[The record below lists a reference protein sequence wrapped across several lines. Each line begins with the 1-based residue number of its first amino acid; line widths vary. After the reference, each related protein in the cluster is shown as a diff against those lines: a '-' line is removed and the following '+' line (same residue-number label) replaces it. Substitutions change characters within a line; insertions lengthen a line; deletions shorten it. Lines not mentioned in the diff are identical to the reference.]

1 MSDYSYLI
9 EKDNYGKS
17 SNVDKYKKI
26 VEDMRSSETKQTSA
40 ESAEIKTE
48 QGANSKDAYK
58 GMLANPNASSILVAQ
73 PQTGEQFL
81 QQLKT
86 RTQMSNERAMPQ
98 IQKKYETQRL
108 EEEKTKL
115 EKEINTQKAYMTA
128 NDKAYKDLI
137 ASGLYSNVAQ
147 NSLAQRTNAEN
158 KVAELQKQLDDINTK
173 IKVNTIDEETKKYTD
188 TNKDT
193 FFGRSETNFDINT
206 LQQKLAYANND
217 YLDNPTEENKKI
229 AEAYR
234 KAIQK
239 AYENNPNT
247 AGKGGWL
254 DKSLAGY
261 LPQLGNQLK
270 AGGLGGATG
279 ALVAG
284 GLTAA
289 GTALLPTVG
298 EEVLIPKAAMWGFNL
313 GSAGASAADTY
324 KVMRGMAYQALLDEG
339 IDEETARLAAG
350 DEAFVNAAIEFAS
363 NLAGG
368 FILGTGKLAGKGF
381 TTLLTKSGNKVLR
394 EAGEKALQKGAAEV
408 AKKATVGTIA
418 KNIGKAGVAVGID
431 ALGEGAE
438 EGTQQVVSI
447 ANVDRAEQGKT
458 GKLNLVGEAIKKASN
473 LTDEEKSEVS
483 EATKEGIKIGLM
495 TGGGLKAITGVA
507 NNAIDSHNAKVNQL
521 ENDIKDLQATYQT
534 QQAMNTYKKL
544 SPYSKYQPAEVDTN
558 ISTKDIKP
566 RRGLPEGGKIYVD
579 ENGVAVDSR
588 NYVAPSENNVQNNN
602 YSPVN
607 ARQVLENPQNQLK
620 GLENLIPQKNVAS
633 ESPTNGFQGQTQQTI
648 LPTQKIQET
657 VNSAKIVGMSDF
669 DVKKATEIHK
679 MLQSGSNL
687 KFYDSKNV
695 PAGVDSRAINANG
708 FYKDGTLW
716 INKDS
721 KRQVEKIL
729 GHELTHHLENT
740 ETYSDFAKSIFDS
753 NLFYD
758 YITSQGYDNVEQ
770 FKENLH
776 QRGYSDKDMDYEMVS
791 MFAEDNLFDSQEKID
806 RLARENRTLAQK
818 ILNWLSDMKTKLV
831 GTSQEKELLRIENM
845 YRKALEQA
853 RGNEQ
858 IDTKVAG
865 KEPAFS
871 LPETDNQSR
880 KLSAEQQEFFKDS
893 KVRDEDGKLKPV
905 YHGTK
910 RADRVGYYFDP
921 AKATSGPMAF
931 FTDDVEIATNYS
943 KSKQDT
949 SISRE
954 ADTEYDL
961 FKVNG
966 KDLDSYWDS
975 LSPKQKRDIAEKG
988 NNIGFD
994 EDWENVVYGEN
1005 ASEESFGDQYKWR
1018 LNREYNGNAIKAL
1031 YGIWIEDGNL
1041 MFEDMAKFKDILNM
1055 AGIENVEYLDKF
1067 KEEPK
1072 VYEVYMN
1079 LKNPFVTS
1087 DINQE
1092 IINKLQKA
1100 SENATIGE
1108 QYTADSWDK
1117 SNIEPKD
1124 WMSMLRDDIKNNTTH
1139 SWTIIP
1145 DWVTNVLKSE
1155 GYDGIQDTGGKYS
1168 GLQHNVYIPFYSNQI
1183 KETSNTNP
1191 TENADIRYSIDT
1203 KEDNTSNARAL
1214 SRYAQTLQKKHKDI
1228 PEHVNL
1234 IQKEIDNGNFMH
1246 EVIRDK
1252 RSLNYAENYIKDNGF
1267 EDAVKHWDE
1276 LMKRGKAVD
1285 KDELALGQTIYNLA
1299 VENKDTRLV
1308 MKMASDLV
1316 QEYTEIGRNLQS
1328 ATLLRKMT
1336 PDGRLYALERSV
1348 QKINQ
1353 DLMQKFDD
1361 FENIQIPEE
1370 LADNLLNSETQKEM
1384 DVAVEKI
1391 QEYIASQIPATWQE
1405 KLNSW
1410 RYLSMLGN
1418 PRTHIRNIVGNAVF
1432 VPAVEIKNKLAQA
1445 GESLIPKDQRTKAT
1459 LTKKDSKLLKYA
1471 ENDFDNN
1478 QETIRGE
1485 SKYDIKA
1492 GIQEKR
1498 QIYSAKAL
1506 EFARKGNFNLLEQE
1520 DKLFLKF
1527 RYKRA
1532 FAGALKARGITIE
1545 QLRENSPET
1554 VRKVNEIR
1562 TYAINEAQKATYRDA
1577 SIVASMIS
1585 RGKRKLL
1592 NAANQSS
1599 GLAKLGYNIAYLG
1612 AEGVMPFTKT
1622 PINIVKRGIEY
1633 SPVGL
1638 LGGIKNAVFD
1648 VKSGK
1653 VSAAQA
1659 IDQIAAGATGTAIAG
1674 LGFFLAS
1681 MGLVNGGDEEKDKEQ
1696 GLKQL
1701 KGYQNYSL
1709 NIGDK
1714 TYTIDWSAP
1723 SSIPLFVGVE
1733 LYNSIASGDETAYLN
1748 ALKNVAE
1755 PVIEMSMLQGIN
1767 DTLQTMGEDN
1777 AIGNIVAKTLTNYL
1791 GQYNPTLLGQIAR
1804 SIDKKRRT
1812 TYVNKNIPVPAA
1824 AQRFIQ
1830 QQAAK
1835 IPGVSM
1841 LLPSYKDQ
1849 FGQEQ
1854 ITDNVIDRVVQN
1866 FLSPGYVKDIKEG
1879 TVEKGITEL
1888 YEKTGETEVIPS
1900 YASKTLTQNKEK
1912 INLTAKEYDTYA
1924 KTRGEVSMKGLEGV
1938 FKDKTY
1944 QNLTDKQKVDVVK
1957 GIYDYA
1963 NDVAKEKVLKG
1974 FELEGNN
1981 KKAQELD
1988 NKGLDFYKF
1997 VMIKKTADT
2006 DGNGYTSNAELDKA
2020 ISKYGAT
2027 KWKGLIK
2034 KKEK

>member
-1 MSDYSYLI
+1 MFND
-9 EKDNYGKS
+9 EKS
-17 SNVDKYKKI
+17 V
-26 VEDMRSSETKQTSA
+26 RRLA
-40 ESAEIKTE
+40 EE
-48 QGANSKDAYK
+48 
-58 GMLANPNASSILVAQ
+58 NP
-73 PQTGEQFL
+73 
-81 QQLKT
+81 
-86 RTQMSNERAMPQ
+86 
-98 IQKKYETQRL
+98 
-108 EEEKTKL
+108 
-115 EKEINTQKAYMTA
+115 
-128 NDKAYKDLI
+128 
-137 ASGLYSNVAQ
+137 GLMQ
-147 NSLAQRTNAEN
+147 
-158 KVAELQKQLDDINTK
+158 K
-173 IKVNTIDEETKKYTD
+173 IKNWIDDMIVKFK
-188 TNKDT
+188 
-193 FFGRSETNFDINT
+193 
-206 LQQKLAYANND
+206 
-217 YLDNPTEENKKI
+217 
-229 AEAYR
+229 
-234 KAIQK
+234 
-239 AYENNPNT
+239 
-247 AGKGGWL
+247 
-254 DKSLAGY
+254 
-261 LPQLGNQLK
+261 
-270 AGGLGGATG
+270 
-279 ALVAG
+279 
-284 GLTAA
+284 
-289 GTALLPTVG
+289 GTA
-298 EEVLIPKAAMWGFNL
+298 E
-313 GSAGASAADTY
+313 
-324 KVMRGMAYQALLDEG
+324 
-339 IDEETARLAAG
+339 
-350 DEAFVNAAIEFAS
+350 
-363 NLAGG
+363 
-368 FILGTGKLAGKGF
+368 
-381 TTLLTKSGNKVLR
+381 
-394 EAGEKALQKGAAEV
+394 
-408 AKKATVGTIA
+408 
-418 KNIGKAGVAVGID
+418 
-431 ALGEGAE
+431 
-438 EGTQQVVSI
+438 
-447 ANVDRAEQGKT
+447 
-458 GKLNLVGEAIKKASN
+458 
-473 LTDEEKSEVS
+473 
-483 EATKEGIKIGLM
+483 
-495 TGGGLKAITGVA
+495 
-507 NNAIDSHNAKVNQL
+507 
-521 ENDIKDLQATYQT
+521 
-534 QQAMNTYKKL
+534 
-544 SPYSKYQPAEVDTN
+544 
-558 ISTKDIKP
+558 
-566 RRGLPEGGKIYVD
+566 
-579 ENGVAVDSR
+579 
-588 NYVAPSENNVQNNN
+588 
-602 YSPVN
+602 
-607 ARQVLENPQNQLK
+607 
-620 GLENLIPQKNVAS
+620 
-633 ESPTNGFQGQTQQTI
+633 
-648 LPTQKIQET
+648 
-657 VNSAKIVGMSDF
+657 
-669 DVKKATEIHK
+669 
-679 MLQSGSNL
+679 
-687 KFYDSKNV
+687 
-695 PAGVDSRAINANG
+695 
-708 FYKDGTLW
+708 
-716 INKDS
+716 
-721 KRQVEKIL
+721 
-729 GHELTHHLENT
+729 
-740 ETYSDFAKSIFDS
+740 
-753 NLFYD
+753 
-758 YITSQGYDNVEQ
+758 
-770 FKENLH
+770 
-776 QRGYSDKDMDYEMVS
+776 
-791 MFAEDNLFDSQEKID
+791 
-806 RLARENRTLAQK
+806 
-818 ILNWLSDMKTKLV
+818 
-831 GTSQEKELLRIENM
+831 EKELLRMQKMYKQALSQINNANQVTDAQYSIGGVKAKENINDSELTNAYNEARATNQNTKGWFKDKEGKWKFEFSDKDMTLKENIKLADTGNKLGDILEHDLLFRAYPELRDTVVNFKYFKSGSGFFDKRDGEITLNKKLFNTKDWKTKVEASLLHEIQHAIQEIEGHSGAANPFWSK
-845 YRKALEQA
+845 KAYYETLGEIEA
-853 RGNEQ
+853 A
-858 IDTKVAG
+858 DTKERFLKEKDGTLNRNETKPRTSEANPKHPKYDDYMQTRGIIDKAKHAIFPYYAGEGKKGYEISEEDNLENNKADLRKNDNRGLRRYVNDTAG

-871 LPETDNQSR
+871 LPEKDNQGR

-893 KVRDEDGKLKPV
+893 KIRDDKGRLIEV
-905 YHGTK
+905 YHRTNQDFTEF
-910 RADRVGYYFDP
+910 DRNKIGS
-921 AKATSGPMAF
+921 A
-931 FTDDVEIATNYS
+931 TDDGLWGSGFYFSNRDHDFYGKNVIKRYLNITNPLVMRDFKSIKEIA
-943 KSKQDT
+943 D
-949 SISRE
+949 
-954 ADTEYDL
+954 
-961 FKVNG
+961 
-966 KDLDSYWDS
+966 
-975 LSPKQKRDIAEKG
+975 
-988 NNIGFD
+988 
-994 EDWENVVYGEN
+994 
-1005 ASEESFGDQYKWR
+1005 
-1018 LNREYNGNAIKAL
+1018 
-1031 YGIWIEDGNL
+1031 
-1041 MFEDMAKFKDILNM
+1041 
-1055 AGIENVEYLDKF
+1055 YLDIVESNF
-1067 KEEPK
+1067 FYEPDGLIRVSYNQIGQFTSHVIDK
-1072 VYEVYMN
+1072 GHDGVVADHGNGVYEYVIFE
-1079 LKNPFVTS
+1079 P
-1087 DINQE
+1087 
-1092 IINKLQKA
+1092 
-1100 SENATIGE
+1100 E
-1108 QYTADSWDK
+1108 Q
-1117 SNIEPKD
+1117 
-1124 WMSMLRDDIKNNTTH
+1124 IKNV
-1139 SWTIIP
+1139 
-1145 DWVTNVLKSE
+1145 D
-1155 GYDGIQDTGGKYS
+1155 
-1168 GLQHNVYIPFYSNQI
+1168 
-1183 KETSNTNP
+1183 NTNP

-1252 RSLNYAENYIKDNGF
+1252 RSLNYAEKYIEENGF
-1267 EDAVKHWDE
+1267 EDAVNHWNE
-1276 LMKRGKAVD
+1276 LIKRGKPVD
-1285 KDELALGQTIYNLA
+1285 KDELALGQMIYNLA

-1361 FENIQIPEE
+1361 FENIQIPET
-1370 LADNLLNSETQKEM
+1370 LADELLRSETQKQM
-1384 DVAVEKI
+1384 DEAVEKI
-1391 QEYIASQIPATWQE
+1391 QIYIANQIPATWQE

-1432 VPAVEIKNKLAQA
+1432 VPAVEIKNKVAQA
-1445 GESLIPKDQRTKAT
+1445 GELFIPKDQRTKAT

-1498 QIYSAKAL
+1498 QIYSTKAL

-1562 TYAINEAQKATYRDA
+1562 SYAINEAQKATYRDA

-1599 GLAKLGYNIAYLG
+1599 GLTKLGYNIAYLG

-1659 IDQIAAGATGTAIAG
+1659 IDQIATGATGTAIAG

-1812 TYVNKNIPVPAA
+1812 TYVDKNIPIPAA

-1879 TVEKGITEL
+1879 TVEKGLTEL
-1888 YEKTGETEVIPS
+1888 YEKTGETSVIPS
-1900 YASKTLTQNKEK
+1900 YAAKTLTQDKEK

-1924 KTRGEVSMKGLEGV
+1924 KTRGELSMKGLEGV
-1938 FKDKTY
+1938 FKDKAY

-1963 NDVAKEKVLKG
+1963 NDVAKTKVLKG

-2006 DGNGYTSNAELDKA
+2006 DGNGYTSDKELDKA

-2027 KWKGLIK
+2027 RWKGLIK